1 MNASSLENMSVNI
14 SNGWIIGCSILTCG
28 LLTCA
33 YINGRS
39 NMQLL
44 LMKRKFK
51 EEFKKLDKD
60 INDLACVAKNN
71 S

>member
-28 LLTCA
+28 LITVA
-33 YINGRS
+33 YLNGRS
-39 NMQLL
+39 NLQILH
-44 LMKRKFK
+44 MKHKYR
-51 EEFKKLDKD
+51 EELKKLDKD
-60 INDLACVAKNN
+60 INDLACVAKNK